1 LKLRLERENIK
12 GIRVM
17 DFSNV
22 SFFNIIK
29 KRMAWLGHR
38 QEVLAQNIANADTP
52 GYKARDVKAFK
63 FKEQLRRS
71 GGNLTMA
78 ATSSRHL
85 RGQPKRATD
94 FRVEETRQP
103 FETSAN
109 GNSVVLEEQMAK
121 MSENSVGYRLTTEL
135 YKKHL
140 GMIRT
145 ALGRR

>member
-1 LKLRLERENIK
+1 
-12 GIRVM
+12 M

-22 SFFNIIK
+22 PFFSVVK

-52 GYKARDVKAFK
+52 GYKARDVKAFQ
-63 FKEQLRRS
+63 FKELIRKES
-71 GGNLTMA
+71 ANLTMA
-78 ATSSRHL
+78 STSEKHL
-85 RGQPKRATD
+85 RGQPRRTTD
-94 FRVEETRQP
+94 SGSQENRTPYET
-103 FETSAN
+103 TTN

-121 MSENSVGYRLTTEL
+121 MSESSVNYRLTTQL

-140 GMIRT
+140 GMIKM